1 MHSPRAVV
9 RPRTAASAAG
19 RTGISPSSRSA
30 SPSSVPTER
39 WRSNHNRGMK
49 GPASLCAR
57 HRSPSEIVRH
67 AVWLCQRSNPTN
79 RGGEDLSAERGISD
93 SQESIGLWSTKSG
106 SEFAN
111 RLKLRHTGCG
121 ETFFGDE
128 VVPKV
133 NGKQH
138 FPEGRTRRRARGHE
152 KGRRPGDAGLVR
164 DERRSDRQNV
174 YWALTISCS
183 ASGSLPPSVSLLK
196 LASSAPNR
204 IGFTPGVMLFSFHWT
219 PPNST

>member
-39 WRSNHNRGMK
+39 WRSNHNRKMK

-79 RGGEDLSAERGISD
+79 RGREDLSAERGISD
-93 SQESIGLWSTKSG
+93 SQESIGLWWTKSG

-138 FPEGRTRRRARGHE
+138 FPAREPVGVLAAMKKAGALGTPASFATSDGQIVRTCTGRSRSAATRPARC
-152 KGRRPGDAGLVR
+152 RRPCR
-164 DERRSDRQNV
+164 
-174 YWALTISCS
+174 C
-183 ASGSLPPSVSLLK
+183 
-196 LASSAPNR
+196 
-204 IGFTPGVMLFSFHWT
+204 
-219 PPNST
+219 